1 MNKQQLDT
9 VDYAAETPEQEQPW
23 AALGLNEQ
31 EYQRIR
37 EIMGRRPTEAELAMY
52 SSMWSEHTS
61 HKSSKVHLKQFG
73 QKTTEAMQKHMLVG
87 LGENAGVVDL
97 GDGWAVTFKVESH
110 NSPSYL
116 EPFQGAATG
125 IGGVVR
131 DIISMGAR
139 PVAVLDALRIGHE
152 DHEDTARIVK
162 GAVAGVGHYGNIL
175 GVPNIAGETDF
186 DPVFQG
192 NPLVNAGAVGVLRHE
207 DLRLAQASGAGNKIV
222 LFGARTGGDGIGGA
236 AMSSASFDDEGAA
249 NTPVVQAGDPL
260 QENVII
266 EATLELFSKSLVEG
280 IQDLGAAGI
289 ACATSELAAGGDGGM
304 HIELTNVLLRD
315 QGLSAGDILMAESQ
329 ERMMAVV
336 TPDNTEAFEQIMHNY
351 GVEYSWLGEVNDS
364 GRLTIDWNGER
375 IVDVDPVTVADDSPV
390 YERPYARPAS
400 QDALQADTFRAS
412 AAAANLP
419 SIGDELKAAVVELMG
434 SANMADRSWITA
446 QTDTSVGGNTR
457 QGAPND
463 SGVIRVDEE
472 TGMGIGL
479 AIDCNSRYAY
489 LDPYKGSQLAVAESY
504 RNVATSGATPLGIS
518 DGLNFGSPE
527 NPDVMWQFAE
537 STRGIADACQE
548 LGIPVTGGNVSL
560 YNQTVDTPIHPTPM
574 IVTLGRYDDVTTA
587 VPSWLHPAFNGSA
600 LYLLGETFDEL
611 DGSQFAHL
619 RGHLGGVPPKVDL
632 AQETRLA
639 GLLSNASR
647 THMLDAA
654 HDLSEGGLA
663 GALADM
669 VLQAGVGARINLEY
683 VTERDNIDAFTALF
697 SESQARAIVA
707 VPLSEEVRFRGIAE
721 SRRYPALRIGV
732 VDADSGALEIQDLF
746 SASIA
751 ELREGWASALPKRF
765 GN

>member
-1 MNKQQLDT
+1 MNKLDT
-9 VDYAAETPEQEQPW
+9 VDHAGQTPDVEQPW
-23 AALGLNEQ
+23 AQLGLNDT

-37 EIMGRRPTEAELAMY
+37 EILQRRPTEAELAMY

-61 HKSSKVHLKQFG
+61 YKSSKVHLKQFG
-73 QKTTEAMQKHMLVG
+73 QKTTEKMQENMLVG

-139 PVAVLDALRIGHE
+139 PVAVLDSLRVGHE
-152 DHEDTARIVK
+152 DHPDTARIIK

-175 GVPNIAGETDF
+175 GVPNVAGETAF

-207 DLRLAQASGAGNKIV
+207 DIRLAQATGAGNKIV

-236 AMSSASFDDEGAA
+236 AMSSAAFDDEGAA

-266 EATLELFSKSLVEG
+266 EATLELFAKSLVEG

-315 QGLSAGDILMAESQ
+315 AELSAGDILMSESQ

-336 TPDNTEAFEQIMHNY
+336 TPDNTAAFEEIMQHY

-364 GRLTIDWNGER
+364 GRLTIDWDGQR
-375 IVDVDPVTVADDSPV
+375 IVDVDPVTVADEGPV

-400 QDALQADTFRAS
+400 QDTLQAATFRSSQQAEQ
-412 AAAANLP
+412 LP
-419 SIGDELKAAVVELMG
+419 TTGEELKDAVIELMG
-434 SANMADRSWITA
+434 SANMADRSWITS
-446 QTDTSVGGNTR
+446 QTDSSVGGNTR
-457 QGAPND
+457 QGPPND
-463 SGVIRVDEE
+463 AGVIRVDEE

-479 AIDCNSRYAY
+479 AIDCNSRFVY
-489 LDPYKGSQLAVAESY
+489 LDPYLGSQLAVAESY
-504 RNVATSGATPLGIS
+504 RNVATSGATPMGIS

-527 NPDVMWQFAE
+527 DPGVMWQFAE
-537 STRGIADACQE
+537 ATRGIADACQE

-560 YNQTVDTPIHPTPM
+560 YNQTVDTAIHPTPM
-574 IVTLGRYDDVTTA
+574 IVTLGRYDDVATA
-587 VPSWLHPAFNGSA
+587 VPSWLHPAFDGSA
-600 LYLLGETFDEL
+600 IYLLGETFDEL

-619 RGHLGGVPPKVDL
+619 RGHLGGMPPAVDL
-632 AQETRLA
+632 AKEYRLA

-669 VLQAGVGARINLEY
+669 VVQGGVGMRINLDY

-697 SESQARAIVA
+697 SESQARALVA

-721 SRRYPALRIGV
+721 SRGYPSLRIGV
-732 VDADSGALEIQDLF
+732 VDAGSQALEIQDLF
-746 SASIA
+746 TVTAE
-751 ELREGWASALPKRF
+751 ELRHGWATALPNRF

>member
-1 MNKQQLDT
+1 MNKLDT
-9 VDYAAETPEQEQPW
+9 VDHAGQTPDVEQPW
-23 AALGLNEQ
+23 AQLGLNDT

-37 EIMGRRPTEAELAMY
+37 EILQRRPTEAELAMY

-61 HKSSKVHLKQFG
+61 YKSSKVHLKQFG
-73 QKTTEAMQKHMLVG
+73 QKTTEKMQENMLVG

-139 PVAVLDALRIGHE
+139 PVAVLDSLRIGHE
-152 DHEDTARIVK
+152 DHPDTARIIK

-175 GVPNIAGETDF
+175 GVPNVAGETAF

-207 DLRLAQASGAGNKIV
+207 NLRLAQATGAGNKIV

-236 AMSSASFDDEGAA
+236 AMSSAAFDDEGAA

-266 EATLELFSKSLVEG
+266 EATLELFAKSLVEG

-315 QGLSAGDILMAESQ
+315 AELSAGDILMSESQ

-336 TPDNTEAFEQIMHNY
+336 TPDNTAAFEEIMQHY

-364 GRLTIDWNGER
+364 GRLTIDWDGQR
-375 IVDVDPVTVADDSPV
+375 IVDVDPVTVADEGPV

-400 QDALQADTFRAS
+400 QDTLQAATFRSSQQAEQ
-412 AAAANLP
+412 LP
-419 SIGDELKAAVVELMG
+419 TTGEELKDAVIELMG
-434 SANMADRSWITA
+434 SANMADRSWITS
-446 QTDTSVGGNTR
+446 QTDSSVGGNTR
-457 QGAPND
+457 QGPPND
-463 SGVIRVDEE
+463 AGVIRVDEE

-479 AIDCNSRYAY
+479 AIDCNSRFVY
-489 LDPYKGSQLAVAESY
+489 LDPYLGSQLAVAESY
-504 RNVATSGATPLGIS
+504 RNVATSGATPMGIS

-527 NPDVMWQFAE
+527 DPGVMWQFAE
-537 STRGIADACQE
+537 ATRGIADACQE

-560 YNQTVDTPIHPTPM
+560 YNQTVDTAIHPTPM
-574 IVTLGRYDDVTTA
+574 IVTLGRYDDVATA
-587 VPSWLHPAFNGSA
+587 VPSWLHPAFDGSA
-600 LYLLGETFDEL
+600 IYLLGETFDEL

-619 RGHLGGVPPKVDL
+619 RGHLGGMPPAVDL
-632 AQETRLA
+632 AKEYRLA

-669 VLQAGVGARINLEY
+669 VVQGGVGMRINLDY

-697 SESQARAIVA
+697 SESQARALVA

-721 SRRYPALRIGV
+721 SRGYPSLRIGV
-732 VDADSGALEIQDLF
+732 VDAGSQALEIQDLF
-746 SASIA
+746 TVTAE
-751 ELREGWASALPKRF
+751 ELRHGWATALPNRF

>member
-1 MNKQQLDT
+1 MNKLDT
-9 VDYAAETPEQEQPW
+9 VDHAGQTPDVEQPW
-23 AALGLNEQ
+23 AQLGLNDT

-37 EIMGRRPTEAELAMY
+37 EILQRRPTEAELAMY

-61 HKSSKVHLKQFG
+61 YKSSKVHLKQFG
-73 QKTTEAMQKHMLVG
+73 QKTTEKMQENMLVG

-139 PVAVLDALRIGHE
+139 PVAVLDSLRIGHE
-152 DHEDTARIVK
+152 DHPDTARIVK

-175 GVPNIAGETDF
+175 GVPNVAGETAF

-207 DLRLAQASGAGNKIV
+207 DIRLAQATGAGNKIV

-236 AMSSASFDDEGAA
+236 AMSSAAFDDEGAA

-266 EATLELFSKSLVEG
+266 EATLELFAKSLVEG

-315 QGLSAGDILMAESQ
+315 AELSAGDILMSESQ

-336 TPDNTEAFEQIMHNY
+336 TPDNTAAFEEIMQHY

-364 GRLTIDWNGER
+364 GRLTIDWDGQR
-375 IVDVDPVTVADDSPV
+375 IVDVDPVTVADEGPV

-400 QDALQADTFRAS
+400 QDTLQAATFRSSQQAEQ
-412 AAAANLP
+412 LP
-419 SIGDELKAAVVELMG
+419 TTGEELKDAVIELMG
-434 SANMADRSWITA
+434 SANMADRSWITS
-446 QTDTSVGGNTR
+446 QTDSSVGGNTR
-457 QGAPND
+457 QGPPND
-463 SGVIRVDEE
+463 AGVIRVDEE

-479 AIDCNSRYAY
+479 AIDCNSRFVY
-489 LDPYKGSQLAVAESY
+489 LDPYLGSQLAVAESY
-504 RNVATSGATPLGIS
+504 RNVATSGATPMGIS

-527 NPDVMWQFAE
+527 DPGVMWQFAE
-537 STRGIADACQE
+537 ATRGIADACQE

-560 YNQTVDTPIHPTPM
+560 YNQTVDTAIHPTPM
-574 IVTLGRYDDVTTA
+574 IVTLGRYDDVATA
-587 VPSWLHPAFNGSA
+587 VPSWLHPAFDGSA
-600 LYLLGETFDEL
+600 IYLLGETFDEL

-619 RGHLGGVPPKVDL
+619 RGHLGGMPPAVDL
-632 AQETRLA
+632 AKEYRLA

-669 VLQAGVGARINLEY
+669 VVQGGVGMRINLDY

-697 SESQARAIVA
+697 SESQARALVA
-707 VPLSEEVRFRGIAE
+707 VPLSEEVRFRGIDE
-721 SRRYPALRIGV
+721 SRGYPSLRIGV
-732 VDADSGALEIQDLF
+732 VDAGSQALEIQDLF
-746 SASIA
+746 TVTAE
-751 ELREGWASALPKRF
+751 ELRHGWATALPNRF

>member
-1 MNKQQLDT
+1 MNNQQLDT
-9 VDYAAETPEQEQPW
+9 VDYAARTPELDQPW

-37 EIMGRRPTEAELAMY
+37 EIVGRRPTEAELAMY

-61 HKSSKVHLKQFG
+61 YKSSKVHLKQFG
-73 QKTTEAMQKHMLVG
+73 QKTTEEMQKHMLVG

-139 PVAVLDALRIGHE
+139 PVAVLDSLRVGHE
-152 DHEDTARIVK
+152 DHADTARIVK

-207 DLRLAQASGAGNKIV
+207 DLRLAQASGTGNKIV

-315 QGLSAGDILMAESQ
+315 EGLSAGDILMAESQ

-336 TPDNTEAFEQIMHNY
+336 TPDNIEAFEQIMHNY

-375 IVDVDPVTVADDSPV
+375 IVDVDPVTVADDGPV

-400 QDALQADTFRAS
+400 QDALQSDTFRTS

-419 SIGDELKAAVVELMG
+419 GTGDELKAAVIELMS
-434 SANMADRSWITA
+434 SANMADRSWITS
-446 QTDTSVGGNTR
+446 QTDSSVGGNTR

-463 SGVIRVDEE
+463 SGVLRVDEE

-479 AIDCNSRYAY
+479 AIDCNSRYVY
-489 LDPYKGSQLAVAESY
+489 LDPYQGSQLAVAESY

-537 STRGIADACQE
+537 STRGIADACQT

-574 IVTLGRYDDVTTA
+574 IVTLGRYDDVATA
-587 VPSWLHPAFNGSA
+587 VPSSLHPSFNGSA
-600 LYLLGETFDEL
+600 LYLLGETYDEL

-632 AQETRLA
+632 AQEARLA
-639 GLLSNASR
+639 GLLANASR

-669 VLQAGVGARINLEY
+669 VLQAGVGVRVNLEY

-732 VDADSGALEIQDLF
+732 VDADSDSLEIQDLF

-751 ELREGWASALPKRF
+751 ELHEGWASALPKRF

>member
-1 MNKQQLDT
+1 
-9 VDYAAETPEQEQPW
+9 
-23 AALGLNEQ
+23 
-31 EYQRIR
+31 
-37 EIMGRRPTEAELAMY
+37 
-52 SSMWSEHTS
+52 
-61 HKSSKVHLKQFG
+61 
-73 QKTTEAMQKHMLVG
+73 
-87 LGENAGVVDL
+87 
-97 GDGWAVTFKVESH
+97 
-110 NSPSYL
+110 
-116 EPFQGAATG
+116 
-125 IGGVVR
+125 
-131 DIISMGAR
+131 
-139 PVAVLDALRIGHE
+139 
-152 DHEDTARIVK
+152 
-162 GAVAGVGHYGNIL
+162 
-175 GVPNIAGETDF
+175 
-186 DPVFQG
+186 
-192 NPLVNAGAVGVLRHE
+192 
-207 DLRLAQASGAGNKIV
+207 
-222 LFGARTGGDGIGGA
+222 
-236 AMSSASFDDEGAA
+236 
-249 NTPVVQAGDPL
+249 
-260 QENVII
+260 
-266 EATLELFSKSLVEG
+266 
-280 IQDLGAAGI
+280 
-289 ACATSELAAGGDGGM
+289 
-304 HIELTNVLLRD
+304 
-315 QGLSAGDILMAESQ
+315 
-329 ERMMAVV
+329 

-434 SANMADRSWITA
+434 SANMADRSWIPA
-446 QTDTSVGGNTR
+446 QPETSVGGNTR
-457 QGAPND
+457 QGAPNA

-574 IVTLGRYDDVTTA
+574 IVTLGRYDDVATA

-669 VLQAGVGARINLEY
+669 VLQAGVGVRINLEY
-683 VTERDNIDAFTALF
+683 VTERDNVDAFTALF

-732 VDADSGALEIQDLF
+732 VDADSEALEIQDLF

>member
-1 MNKQQLDT
+1 VNKLDT
-9 VDYAAETPEQEQPW
+9 VDHAGQTPDVEQPW
-23 AALGLNEQ
+23 AQLGLNDT

-37 EIMGRRPTEAELAMY
+37 EILQRRPTEAELAMY

-61 HKSSKVHLKQFG
+61 YKSSKVHLKQFG
-73 QKTTEAMQKHMLVG
+73 QKTTEKMQENMLVG

-139 PVAVLDALRIGHE
+139 PVAVLDSLRIGHE
-152 DHEDTARIVK
+152 DHPDTARIVK

-175 GVPNIAGETDF
+175 GVPNVAGETAF

-207 DLRLAQASGAGNKIV
+207 NLRLAQATGAGNKIV

-236 AMSSASFDDEGAA
+236 AMSSAAFDDEGAA

-266 EATLELFSKSLVEG
+266 EATLELFAKSLVEG

-315 QGLSAGDILMAESQ
+315 AELSAGDILMSESQ

-336 TPDNTEAFEQIMHNY
+336 TPDNTAAFEEIMQHY

-364 GRLTIDWNGER
+364 GRLTIDWDGQR
-375 IVDVDPVTVADDSPV
+375 IVDVDPVTVADEGPV

-400 QDALQADTFRAS
+400 QDTLQAATFRSSQQAEQ
-412 AAAANLP
+412 LP
-419 SIGDELKAAVVELMG
+419 TTGEELKDAVIELMG
-434 SANMADRSWITA
+434 SANMADRSWITS
-446 QTDTSVGGNTR
+446 QTDSSVGGNTR
-457 QGAPND
+457 QGPPND
-463 SGVIRVDEE
+463 AGVIRVDEE

-479 AIDCNSRYAY
+479 AIDCNSRFVY
-489 LDPYKGSQLAVAESY
+489 LDPYLGSQLAVAESY
-504 RNVATSGATPLGIS
+504 RNVATSGATPMGIS

-527 NPDVMWQFAE
+527 DPGVMWQFAE
-537 STRGIADACQE
+537 ATRGIADACQE

-560 YNQTVDTPIHPTPM
+560 YNQTVDTAIHPTPM
-574 IVTLGRYDDVTTA
+574 IVTLGRYDDVATA
-587 VPSWLHPAFNGSA
+587 VPSWLHPAFDGSA
-600 LYLLGETFDEL
+600 IYLLGETFDEL

-619 RGHLGGVPPKVDL
+619 RGHLGGMPPAVDL
-632 AQETRLA
+632 AKEYRLA

-669 VLQAGVGARINLEY
+669 VVQGGVGMRINLDY

-697 SESQARAIVA
+697 SESQARALVA

-721 SRRYPALRIGV
+721 SRGYPSLRIGV
-732 VDADSGALEIQDLF
+732 VDAGSQALEIQDLF
-746 SASIA
+746 TVTAE
-751 ELREGWASALPKRF
+751 ELRHGWATALPNRF

>member
-1 MNKQQLDT
+1 MNNQQLDT
-9 VDYAAETPEQEQPW
+9 VDYAARTPELDQPW

-37 EIMGRRPTEAELAMY
+37 EIVGRRPTEAELAMY

-61 HKSSKVHLKQFG
+61 YKSSKVHLKQFG
-73 QKTTEAMQKHMLVG
+73 QKTTEEMQKHMLVG

-139 PVAVLDALRIGHE
+139 PVAVLDSLRVGHE
-152 DHEDTARIVK
+152 DHADTARIVK

-207 DLRLAQASGAGNKIV
+207 DLRLAQASGTGNKIV

-315 QGLSAGDILMAESQ
+315 EGLSAGDILMAESQ

-336 TPDNTEAFEQIMHNY
+336 TPDNIEAFEQIMHNY

-375 IVDVDPVTVADDSPV
+375 IVDVDPVTVADDGPV

-400 QDALQADTFRAS
+400 QDALQSDTFRTS

-419 SIGDELKAAVVELMG
+419 GTGDEIKAAVIELMS
-434 SANMADRSWITA
+434 SANMADRSWITS
-446 QTDTSVGGNTR
+446 QTDSSVGGNTR

-463 SGVIRVDEE
+463 SGVLRVDEE

-479 AIDCNSRYAY
+479 AIDCNSRYVY
-489 LDPYKGSQLAVAESY
+489 LDPYQGSQLAVAESY

-537 STRGIADACQE
+537 STRGIADACQT

-574 IVTLGRYDDVTTA
+574 IVTLGRYDDVATA
-587 VPSWLHPAFNGSA
+587 VPSSLHPSFNGSA
-600 LYLLGETFDEL
+600 LYLLGETYDEL

-632 AQETRLA
+632 AQEARLA
-639 GLLSNASR
+639 GLLANASR

-669 VLQAGVGARINLEY
+669 VLQAGVGVRVNLEY

-732 VDADSGALEIQDLF
+732 VDADSDSLEIQDLF

-751 ELREGWASALPKRF
+751 ELHEGWASALPKRF